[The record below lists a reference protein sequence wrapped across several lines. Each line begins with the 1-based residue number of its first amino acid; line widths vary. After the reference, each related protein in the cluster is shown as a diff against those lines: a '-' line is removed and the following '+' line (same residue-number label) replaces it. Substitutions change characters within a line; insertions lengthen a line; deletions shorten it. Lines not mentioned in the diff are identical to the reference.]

1 MQSDCVLE
9 AWHTHKVALRAYL
22 IHRLRD
28 AYAADD
34 LLQIIFLRAVQ
45 QGTHFCT
52 LDNTRA
58 WLFQVARNALTD
70 QFRLTKSFTELSD
83 DLAVTENNDRDP
95 VDELDACIARNLAG
109 MSKDDREIIEQC
121 DLLGIKQ
128 QTYASVRG
136 LSLVAV
142 KSRLLRARKRLRSA
156 ISNHCQVNFDES
168 GKVCCH
174 TPRNQNP

>member
-9 AWHTHKVALRAYL
+9 AWRNHEVALRAYL
-22 IHRLRD
+22 THRVRD
-28 AYAADD
+28 AYAVDD
-34 LLQIIFLRAVQ
+34 LLQIIFLRAIQ

-52 LDNTRA
+52 LGNTRA
-58 WLFQVARNALTD
+58 WLFQVARNALVD
-70 QFRLTKSFTELSD
+70 QFRLAKSFTDLSED
-83 DLAVTENNDRDP
+83 MATTDTNDRDP
-95 VDELDACIARNLAG
+95 VDELDACIVRNLTE
-109 MSKDDREIIEQC
+109 MSEDDREIIEQC

-128 QTYASVRG
+128 QTYASTHG

-156 ISNHCQVNFDES
+156 ISNHCQVNFDEF

-174 TPRNQNP
+174 TPRDQNP